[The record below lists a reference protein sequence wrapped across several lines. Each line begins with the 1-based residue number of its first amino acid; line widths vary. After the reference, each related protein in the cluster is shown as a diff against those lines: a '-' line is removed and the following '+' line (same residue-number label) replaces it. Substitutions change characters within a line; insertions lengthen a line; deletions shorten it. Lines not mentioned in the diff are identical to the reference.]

1 MGKKAKAAK
10 KAAPKKTPVQKKA
23 EQVQL
28 DNSKPVIHPQESV
41 MDDKAKSAASEK
53 PDDKATN
60 DKLENVVRD
69 PVLYQGQTVSY
80 VKDIGNGDPEFDA
93 NIRKVMITMP
103 SGEELVVPE
112 SEILR
117 KGSTQV
123 PADATTLNRPDNPPK
138 SNLEQPKVR

>member
-1 MGKKAKAAK
+1 MAKKAKAAK
-10 KAAPKKTPVQKKA
+10 KAAPKKTVQKKA
-23 EQVQL
+23 EQVQRE
-28 DNSKPVIHPQESV
+28 NSKPVIHPQESA
-41 MDDKAKSAASEK
+41 MDDKAKSAATEK
-53 PDDKATN
+53 PDDKPTN

-93 NIRKVMITMP
+93 NVRKVMITMP

-117 KGSTQV
+117 KGSSQV
-123 PADATTLNRPDNPPK
+123 PQDATTLNRPDNPPK
-138 SNLEQPKVR
+138 SNLENPKVR